1 MNKFRKLRADEI
13 ECRVSQINEKGL
25 TLLLYKDARCDMNM
39 LDEIVGPE
47 NWSCRYSE
55 HKGTL
60 FCEVGLFTADGWVWK
75 EDAGAPSNMESQKG
89 EASDAFKRAC
99 FRWGIGRELY
109 TAPFI
114 WVPAG
119 NYTAYQKNGKYQ
131 TYDRFEATSIG
142 YEGDAISK
150 NGKYQ
155 TYDRF
160 EVTSIGYEGDAISQL
175 TIANQK
181 THKTVFEM
189 KGHNSTPTAEN
200 PVSEPS
206 GGLGGHISAKDWTV
220 LKTMCKEK
228 GVDPEEVLT
237 RYGYSKPSEVTLA
250 MYQDMI
256 AAIAEG
262 QL

>member
-1 MNKFRKLRADEI
+1 MNKFRKLRSDEI

-131 TYDRFEATSIG
+131 TYDRFE
-142 YEGDAISK
+142 
-150 NGKYQ
+150 
-155 TYDRF
+155 
-160 EVTSIGYEGDAISQL
+160 VTSIGYEGDAISQL

-228 GVDPEEVLT
+228 GIDPEEVLT
-237 RYGYSKPSEVTLA
+237 RYGYGKPSEVTLA

-256 AAIAEG
+256 TAIAEG
-262 QL
+262 RL

>member
-114 WVPAG
+114 WVPTG

-131 TYDRFEATSIG
+131 TYDRFE
-142 YEGDAISK
+142 
-150 NGKYQ
+150 
-155 TYDRF
+155 
-160 EVTSIGYEGDAISQL
+160 VTSIGYDGDAISQL

-181 THKTVFEM
+181 THKTVFTL
-189 KGHNSTPTAEN
+189 KGHNSTPETVEA
-200 PVSEPS
+200 VSEPS

-228 GVDPEEVLT
+228 GIDPEEVLT
-237 RYGYSKPSEVTLA
+237 RYGYGKPSEVTLA

-256 AAIAEG
+256 TAIAEG
-262 QL
+262 RL

>member
-131 TYDRFEATSIG
+131 TYDRFE
-142 YEGDAISK
+142 
-150 NGKYQ
+150 
-155 TYDRF
+155 
-160 EVTSIGYEGDAISQL
+160 VTSIGYEGDAISQL

-189 KGHNSTPTAEN
+189 KGHNSTPETVEARETAN
-200 PVSEPS
+200 TASQ
-206 GGLGGHISAKDWTV
+206 GHITQKDWTV
-220 LKTMCKEK
+220 LQNICAEK
-228 GVDPEEVLT
+228 GVDPEEVLH
-237 RYGYSKPSEVTLA
+237 RYGFDPKKPSTVTMGA
-250 MYQDMI
+250 YMDMI
-256 AAIAEG
+256 KALEEG
-262 QL
+262 KL

>member
-25 TLLLYKDARCDMNM
+25 TLLLYKDARCDMRI
-39 LDEIVGPE
+39 LDETVGPMH
-47 NWSCRYSE
+47 WQRE
-55 HKGTL
+55 HVLIDGQL
-60 FCEVGLFTADGWVWK
+60 FCRVGIQEEHETYSTPFIWK
-75 EDAGAPSNMESQKG
+75 EDVGTESNTEKEKG
-89 EASDAFKRAC
+89 RASDAFKRAC
-99 FRWGIGRELY
+99 FNWGIGRELY

-119 NYTAYQKNGKYQ
+119 NYTAYQKNGK
-131 TYDRFEATSIG
+131 F
-142 YEGDAISK
+142 
-150 NGKYQ
+150 Q

-160 EVTSIGYEGDAISQL
+160 EVTSIGYEGDTISQL
-175 TIANQK
+175 IIANQK

-189 KGHNSTPTAEN
+189 KGHNSTPTAEK

-206 GGLGGHISAKDWTV
+206 EGLGGHISAKDWTV

-228 GVDPEEVLT
+228 GIDPEEVLT
-237 RYGYSKPSEVTLA
+237 RYGYGKPSEVTLA

-256 AAIAEG
+256 TAIAEG
-262 QL
+262 RL